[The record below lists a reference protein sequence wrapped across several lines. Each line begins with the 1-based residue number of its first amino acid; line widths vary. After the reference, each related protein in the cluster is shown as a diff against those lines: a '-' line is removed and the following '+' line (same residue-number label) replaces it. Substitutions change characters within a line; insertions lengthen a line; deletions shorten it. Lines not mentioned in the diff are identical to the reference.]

1 MISEYKIVNKVLEV
15 SLTIESGIKNLK
27 MGGYTIQHNQINK
40 EHGIIYRGN
49 IQNPGKPV
57 LLRLNSACYTSDVF
71 GCQRCDCNWQ
81 LLRAMEMISQEQ
93 DGLIIYHFDHEGR
106 GAGWTNKLKTYSLME
121 KTKCTSF
128 EAFVS
133 LGIQPDLRDYSS
145 AIVILKDL
153 NIKSVNLITNNL
165 EKEEF
170 LISHGIAIN
179 LKVPL
184 VNSRKEWQSY
194 LISKKQQ
201 FGHKINDE
209 YF

>member
-1 MISEYKIVNKVLEV
+1 MISEYKIIDKVLGV
-15 SLTIESGIKNLK
+15 SLTTESGIKNLK
-27 MGGYTIQHNQINK
+27 MGGYTIQNNQIDK

-57 LLRLNSACYTSDVF
+57 LLRMNSACYTSDIF

-81 LLRAMEMISQEQ
+81 LQRAMEMISQEQ

-133 LGIQPDLRDYSS
+133 LGIQPDLRDYYS
-145 AIVILKDL
+145 AIAILKDL

-165 EKEEF
+165 EKAEF
-170 LISHGIAIN
+170 LTSNGIEVN
-179 LKVPL
+179 LKIPL

-194 LISKKQQ
+194 LTSKKEQ
-201 FGHKINDE
+201 FGHEINEE